1 MPSTYIAVQ
10 TDDFDVGAE
19 INALGRDP
27 SVGAI
32 TTFTGLV
39 RDLTNN
45 PLKAMTLEHYPGMTE
60 RSLEKIAEQAHQ
72 RWQLQHIRIIHRVG
86 RLLPCDQIVL
96 VVVSG
101 GHRAESFAAC
111 EFIMD
116 YLKKDA
122 PFWKK
127 EQTAQADYWVEQK
140 SSDLAAADRWK

>member
-1 MPSTYIAVQ
+1 MSSTYIAIQ
-10 TDDFDVGAE
+10 AEDFVVGAE
-19 INALGRDP
+19 IEALGQDP
-27 SVGAI
+27 AVGAI

-39 RDLTNN
+39 RDLTGN
-45 PLKAMTLEHYPGMTE
+45 PLKEMFLEHYPGMTE
-60 RSLEKIAEQAHQ
+60 RSLEKIADRARE
-72 RWQLQHIRIIHRVG
+72 RWDLQGIRIIHRIG
-86 RLLPCDQIVL
+86 ALKPCDQIVL

-127 EQTAQADYWVEQK
+127 ERTSSADYWVEQK
-140 SSDLAAADRWK
+140 NSDLDAAKRWD